1 MSKENGIPFDGF
13 GNVIE
18 MLRVADASFRDRI
31 LRGIAARDPALAK
44 RLVNALKQEMQR
56 PAAASSADSR
66 VVLERSQRAHAT
78 KNYGL

>member
-1 MSKENGIPFDGF
+1 MSKENGIPYDGF

-18 MLRVADASFRDRI
+18 MLRLADAPFRDKI

-44 RLVNALKQEMQR
+44 RLVNALKLEMQR
-56 PAAASSADSR
+56 QTEDDSR
-66 VVLERSQRAHAT
+66 ATLERSQRAHAT

>member
-44 RLVNALKQEMQR
+44 RLVNALKLEMQR
-56 PAAASSADSR
+56 SAPASADSR